1 MARSR
6 NIKPGFFTNDVLA
19 EIPPL
24 GRILFQGLWCHAD
37 RAGRLENRPKK
48 LKAEILPYDSC
59 DITALLKM
67 LADRRFIVCYAV
79 NNIDYIQVVNFAKHQ
94 NPHVNEAASIIPPPD
109 EHQMTLVQAPD
120 DSGTSTV
127 PLRLIPDSLNLIPD
141 SLHTP
146 SAASR
151 KILLSVDGTWKNLD
165 GHLAVWRKAYPALN
179 LEIELN
185 KAAAWIL
192 GNPKNRK
199 SNYARFLVNWLSRA
213 QDRAPAG
220 GGNETRERVD
230 NSAVGR
236 VRRANEERERRNA
249 IRQADGPVVATYG
262 GDVRTQVDK

>member
-109 EHQMTLVQAPD
+109 EHQMTLVQAPYH
-120 DSGTSTV
+120 SG
-127 PLRLIPDSLNLIPD
+127 
-141 SLHTP
+141 
-146 SAASR
+146 
-151 KILLSVDGTWKNLD
+151 
-165 GHLAVWRKAYPALN
+165 
-179 LEIELN
+179 
-185 KAAAWIL
+185 
-192 GNPKNRK
+192 
-199 SNYARFLVNWLSRA
+199 
-213 QDRAPAG
+213 
-220 GGNETRERVD
+220 
-230 NSAVGR
+230 
-236 VRRANEERERRNA
+236 
-249 IRQADGPVVATYG
+249 
-262 GDVRTQVDK
+262 